1 MADYVRKINGTLL
14 AASEV
19 VPNSPLATKLASLV
33 SGAFEVVSLNQS
45 GKPNVAN
52 PSTKIIYLTKDSS
65 SSDTDPYTEW
75 IYTGTDGEAA
85 VSSKW
90 EIIGET
96 TVNLSGYVNSLTQSG
111 SGYVSDVTKSGNS
124 ITVTKTAL
132 PTASTSTAGII
143 KIGTTSNDAAAG
155 NHTHTTTLAP
165 DSGTSTVTLAHGSK
179 YKLTAGGTS
188 VVFTMPTDTKVKAT
202 AKTDDANY
210 NILATATPTS
220 GNATEAVYGTE
231 ITLNPSTNTIAAN
244 ISGDAATASAAKSG
258 STLETQ
264 INNKI
269 DAIQAGDSGN
279 VVTTNGQGGI
289 SDSLLSLNALALKAD
304 SADSGKIAI
313 IASDGGYTG
322 SAKTV
327 NDFATSA
334 QGTKADS
341 AIQGVKLNGAASALT
356 PDSGKIVTIPN
367 AIATGA
373 TGATNGLMTADDKK
387 KLNGIATGA
396 EVNQNAFSNVK
407 VGSTTVAADAE
418 TDTLE
423 LATTSGKHITL
434 TADATNDKITIDTDL
449 EHKSASSSGTD
460 VSLVTTGEMYNWNAK
475 YTKPGTGIPKSD
487 LASAVQTSLGKA
499 DSSVQ
504 GVTMDGS
511 SIVDS
516 TTKVA
521 AIPKA
526 TTPTGT
532 SAGVT
537 GALGVVTLEIV
548 SI

>member
-19 VPNSPLATKLASLV
+19 VPNSPLASKLASLV

-45 GKPNVAN
+45 GKPDVAN
-52 PSTKIIYLTKDSS
+52 PSTKIIYLTKSS
-65 SSDTDPYTEW
+65 TEGLTDPYTEW
-75 IYTGTDGEAA
+75 IYTGTDGETADP
-85 VSSKW
+85 SKW

-96 TVNLSGYVNSLTQSG
+96 SLNLSRYKTKQSAYTATGLSKSKTITSLTQNANGEISVTANDIPSATTSGAGLVQLAGSIGASGMSENNKAASEKAVRDAIDALDSEATSTGTNNFKFKVVLKDGKVTAVTVTNDDTQSKSNKVTTWSDTPSDAKYPSEKLVVTDLKAKADKVTSATQGNFAGLDSFGNLTDSG
-111 SGYVSDVTKSGNS
+111 SK
-124 ITVTKTAL
+124 
-132 PTASTSTAGII
+132 AS
-143 KIGTTSNDAAAG
+143 
-155 NHTHTTTLAP
+155 
-165 DSGTSTVTLAHGSK
+165 
-179 YKLTAGGTS
+179 
-188 VVFTMPTDTKVKAT
+188 
-202 AKTDDANY
+202 
-210 NILATATPTS
+210 
-220 GNATEAVYGTE
+220 
-231 ITLNPSTNTIAAN
+231 
-244 ISGDAATASAAKSG
+244 
-258 STLETQ
+258 
-264 INNKI
+264 
-269 DAIQAGDSGN
+269 
-279 VVTTNGQGGI
+279 
-289 SDSLLSLNALALKAD
+289 
-304 SADSGKIAI
+304 
-313 IASDGGYTG
+313 
-322 SAKTV
+322 
-327 NDFATSA
+327 DFATSA

-341 AIQGVKLNGAASALT
+341 AIQGVKLNGASAALT
-356 PDSGKIVTIPN
+356 PDSGKVVTIPN
-367 AIATGA
+367 AIATGT
-373 TGATNGLMTADDKK
+373 TGATNGLMTADDKQ

-407 VGSTTVAADAE
+407 VGSKTVAADAK

-449 EHKSASSSGTD
+449 EHKSASSEGTA

-475 YTKPGTGIPKSD
+475 YSKPSGGIPKSD
-487 LASAVQTSLGKA
+487 LASAVQSSLGLA

-516 TTKVA
+516 STKTA